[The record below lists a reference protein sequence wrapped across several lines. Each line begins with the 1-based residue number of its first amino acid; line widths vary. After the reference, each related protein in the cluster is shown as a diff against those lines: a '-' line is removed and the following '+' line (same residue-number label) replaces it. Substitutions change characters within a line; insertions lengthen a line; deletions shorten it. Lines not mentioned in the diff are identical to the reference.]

1 MNTSKSPTHGYTKVT
16 GTAVHGKSMDHLAS
30 HSAYARFNKRA
41 AVAITKAV
49 GSMTAAY
56 LFCLLAL
63 CSLPAILSMFAAFH
77 GDFPK
82 AIVKVSI
89 VALVSWIAQS
99 FLQLVL
105 LPVIIVGQNV
115 QAEASDARAAK
126 TFEDTERIVD
136 LLNTDTTGGLSVV
149 VRMLHELHE
158 HVEALSPK
166 AGEFVSSADPTLPKK
181 RPAKAPATKKRPPSR
196 S

>member
-1 MNTSKSPTHGYTKVT
+1 MAEPTHGVTKS
-16 GTAVHGKSMDHLAS
+16 GHKVHAKTSDH
-30 HSAYARFNKRA
+30 HPDHNAYARFNKKF
-41 AVAITKAV
+41 AVLITSAV

-56 LFCLLAL
+56 LFFLLAL
-63 CSLPAILSMFAAFH
+63 CSLPAILSQFWLFH
-77 GDFPK
+77 GDFPS

-105 LPVIIVGQNV
+105 LPIIIVGQNV

-126 TFEDTERIVD
+126 TFEDTEKIVD
-136 LLNTDTTGGLSVV
+136 ALDLKTEGGLQAIYK
-149 VRMLHELHE
+149 MLHELHE

-166 AGEFVSSADPTLPKK
+166 AGEFSSTADPEIVKTSRKK
-181 RPAKAPATKKRPPSR
+181 K
-196 S
+196 

>member
-1 MNTSKSPTHGYTKVT
+1 MTTNKPPTHGVTKL
-16 GTAVHGKSMDHLAS
+16 GHKVHAKTSDHLAD

-136 LLNTDTTGGLSVV
+136 LLDTDTTGGLSIVV
-149 VRMLHELHE
+149 KMLHELHE

-166 AGEFVSSADPTLPKK
+166 AGEFTSTADPTLPAK
-181 RPAKAPATKKRPPSR
+181 RPSKAPASKKRPPAR